1 MCPACLANLA
11 LVAGSVM
18 STGGMAALAAKAVGS
33 KKNGR
38 NDNSSK
44 TTEKR
49 NGDAYI
55 EHGNDD
61 QQEWC
66 RKLKGLARARSG

>member
-1 MCPACLANLA
+1 MSSLFGQP
-11 LVAGSVM
+11 SV
-18 STGGMAALAAKAVGS
+18 GGGQCDVDRRMAALAAKAVGS